1 MGDGLRRADDV
12 RRARTEARVAGR
24 ETDGTDPGVD
34 ATPSLPDRLA
44 AARERKGVDLF
55 RAERDTKIR
64 SRYLAALER
73 GDYRELPGAV
83 YTKGFLRN
91 YAVYLGL
98 DPEEVLRQWRRER
111 GDQVPS
117 EPVVV
122 APRTIVDPPRPLAF
136 SPSVVVAA
144 LMTIGVVVFGI
155 YLAAQLLRFAKP
167 PTLAVTN
174 PATAVV
180 DVDESATSFQLQG
193 TATPG
198 ATVTVSIPGS
208 TQPNRVTALSDGTWS
223 VQVDLRRGTN
233 QFDIDAVDPE
243 TGKPTETPQ
252 KVIIKVP
259 YLVIQAPT
267 LTVSQPQD
275 GTTFENGAIPVE
287 GMTTNAKQVTMTA
300 VYLGPP
306 GSTVDVTPPPTTAPT
321 IAPTAPTTPAPGV
334 TPGPSE
340 TPPNTTVVD
349 VAEDGTFSTPLELT
363 EGRWSIT
370 ITATSTEGKTS
381 SLTRTVTVAY
391 KGVNLVV
398 NVSGGDAW
406 LKVWVDGVLDPATP
420 SSGRVFPSGRTL
432 TFTGT
437 TSVEV
442 RTGSSGATHFTL
454 NGVVLGALGKPGTP
468 ETWLF
473 QPPAAPQLTQHH

>member
-1 MGDGLRRADDV
+1 MGDDV
-12 RRARTEARVAGR
+12 RRTAAEARATGR
-24 ETDGTDPGVD
+24 GQVRAAVD
-34 ATPSLPDRLA
+34 VEVTPSLPDRLA

-98 DPEEVLRQWRRER
+98 DPEDVLRQWRRER

-144 LMTIGVVVFGI
+144 LMTFGVILFGV
-155 YLAAQLLRFAKP
+155 YLAVQLLRFAKP

-174 PATAVV
+174 PASAVIEV
-180 DVDESATSFQLQG
+180 DDSATSFRLQG
-193 TATPG
+193 TATAG
-198 ATVTVSIPGS
+198 ATVTVSVPGS
-208 TQPNRVTALSDGTWS
+208 AQPYRVTALSDGSWS
-223 VQVDLRRGTN
+223 IQVDLRRGTN
-233 QFDIDAVDPE
+233 QFDIDAIDPE

-252 KVIIKVP
+252 KIIIKVP

-275 GTTFENGAIPVE
+275 GTTYENGAIPVE
-287 GMTTNAKQVTMTA
+287 GTTTNAKA
-300 VYLGPP
+300 VVVAATYLGPP
-306 GSTVDVTPPPTTAPT
+306 GSTVTVTPPPTPVPVPT
-321 IAPTAPTTPAPGV
+321 PTLAPGV
-334 TPGPSE
+334 TPGPSAM
-340 TPPNTTVVD
+340 PPNTTSVD
-349 VAEDGTFSTPLELT
+349 VADDGSFSTPLELT

-370 ITATSTEGKTS
+370 ISATSAEGKTA
-381 SLTRTVTVAY
+381 SLTRNVTVAY

-398 NVSGGDAW
+398 NVVGGDAW
-406 LKVWVDGVLDPATP
+406 LKVWVDGVLATP
-420 SSGRVFPSGRTL
+420 SSGRVFSNGRTL
-432 TFTGT
+432 TYTGA

-442 RTGSSGATHFTL
+442 RTG
-454 NGVVLGALGKPGTP
+454 
-468 ETWLF
+468 
-473 QPPAAPQLTQHH
+473 